1 MQNRRAFVKTTC
13 GLAACSCC
21 AATLLAQEQQAGPK
35 KDEAPVDVGQLKW
48 KLGAS
53 ERRFAWLLELMDA
66 QLSKKAKTRL
76 LEALGRRCAGEY
88 MNLADKHK
96 GDLKGYLDEIRKQ
109 WVDKVEWADDG
120 KSFQVFDKP
129 RPCTC
134 PLVGAG
140 NVSSTMC
147 ACSLGWQK
155 EIYSRISG
163 GPVQVTVEKSVL
175 RGDPQCV
182 FRIRLGKDTGKD

>member
-1 MQNRRAFVKTTC
+1 MQNRRAFVKTAC
-13 GLAACSCC
+13 GLAACSCP

-35 KDEAPVDVGQLKW
+35 KKKEEASVDVGKLQW
-48 KLGAS
+48 KLAAS
-53 ERRFAWLLELMDA
+53 ERRFAWLLEIMDA
-66 QLSKKAKTRL
+66 QLSKKARAKL

-88 MNLADKHK
+88 MDLADKHK
-96 GDLKGYLDEIRKQ
+96 GDLKGYVDEIQKQ
-109 WVDKVEWADDG
+109 WVDRVKWADDG
-120 KSFQVFDKP
+120 KSFQVFNRP

-147 ACSLGWQK
+147 ACSIGWQK
-155 EIYSRISG
+155 EIYSHVSG
-163 GPVQVTVEKSVL
+163 SPVQVTVEKSVL

-182 FRIRLGKDTGKD
+182 FQIRPGKD